1 MLGNYNHKVAPV
13 GKPLVHAFCSAHL
26 CPLGP
31 EFLLSNPRLSA
42 LTTRG
47 RFYGTPLNLLPEL
60 LPRPSAT
67 RSLRCF
73 YSFLR
78 ACKLFLL
85 VYFWEAPVCL
95 VTPCMLPL
103 VCTHRSAAW
112 SLTECGRGPMPQCVI
127 GPWKLCRQ

>member
-1 MLGNYNHKVAPV
+1 MHGIYNHKVAPV
-13 GKPLVHAFCSAHL
+13 GKLLVHAFCSAHL

-47 RFYGTPLNLLPEL
+47 RFYGTPLGSLPESI
-60 LPRPSAT
+60 PRPSAT

-73 YSFLR
+73 YSFL
-78 ACKLFLL
+78 ACMQATIFLRL
-85 VYFWEAPVCL
+85 SFGEAHVCL

-103 VCTHRSAAW
+103 VCTHRFAAW
-112 SLTECGRGPMPQCVI
+112 AFIACERGPTPQCVI
-127 GPWKLCRQ
+127 GP